1 MSICSLDFSLIK
13 KFKILNNKESKIKKK
28 KNGLFPVSKIIKK
41 RFYQG
46 FFITIYYFSY
56 FIRPDIAI

>member
-28 KNGLFPVSKIIKK
+28 KKPVIKK
-41 RFYQG
+41 RLYQG
-46 FFITIYYFSY
+46 FFITIYYLLY